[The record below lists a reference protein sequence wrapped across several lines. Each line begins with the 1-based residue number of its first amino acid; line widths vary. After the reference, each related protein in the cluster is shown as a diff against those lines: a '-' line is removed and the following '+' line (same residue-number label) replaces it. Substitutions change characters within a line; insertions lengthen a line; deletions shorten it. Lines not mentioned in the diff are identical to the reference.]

1 MRFTLQAAILTRYPQ
16 IVKLSCVPAKDHSM
30 ARLPGSV
37 QASKEDK
44 TMFRRSI
51 VVLIALASVI
61 MCSAVSG
68 EAAYPPAAPVVSVD
82 QQSATSTGV
91 VSASRL
97 NVRSGPGVSY
107 RVLGQL
113 RQGDVVRILD
123 QASGW
128 LKIVYP
134 AAQDGQ
140 AWVSGNFVRI
150 DGAVEPAGVVA
161 VPTAGSAGKLVF
173 QTRNGGDIYVIDANG
188 TGLRKLTTGF
198 EPALSPDGTQVA
210 FTRFSTPMGLYLID
224 VDGKN
229 ERLVFGANR
238 ARSPSWSP
246 DGRSIAFEYAARSEQ
261 CSWLP
266 IGCVTPDEWNAI
278 SGGADCAT
286 IGRDEVCFGSYP
298 GHTRY
303 FTNLALIDLVTGE
316 TRDLPAGPQAR
327 APIHHPIEGL
337 VLHLDSQ
344 GLLATGTEGNNPPWV
359 VVNLP
364 NLVGPGVYSPD
375 GQAIHGMRRL
385 HDHWDLWRWNADG
398 SGASALTSQPVF
410 APKPI
415 NNVSPAVS
423 PDGRQVVFLTD
434 RNGKWEMYVMNADG
448 SNQRPFAPQALSG
461 IEFSYDFNSDRMVNW
476 GK

>member
-1 MRFTLQAAILTRYPQ
+1 
-16 IVKLSCVPAKDHSM
+16 
-30 ARLPGSV
+30 
-37 QASKEDK
+37 
-44 TMFRRSI
+44 MFRRSI
-51 VVLIALASVI
+51 VVVIALASVM

-68 EAAYPPAAPVVSVD
+68 EAAYPATTPIPSVG
-82 QQSATSTGV
+82 QQSATSTGT

-97 NVRSGPGVSY
+97 NVRSGPGVNY

-113 RQGDVVRILD
+113 RQGDEVEILD
-123 QASGW
+123 RVNGW

-150 DGAVEPAGVVA
+150 DGATAPAGGVA
-161 VPTAGSAGKLVF
+161 VPTTSSAGKLVF
-173 QTRNGGDIYVIDANG
+173 QTRNGGDIYVINGNG

-198 EPALSPDGTQVA
+198 EPTLSPDGTQVA
-210 FTRFSTPMGLYLID
+210 FTRFSTPMGVYLID

-229 ERLVFGANR
+229 ERLVFGVNR

-246 DGRSIAFEYAARSEQ
+246 DGRSVVVEYAARSEQ

-266 IGCVTPDEWNAI
+266 MGCVSRDEWNAI
-278 SGGADCAT
+278 SGGADCVT
-286 IGRDEVCFGSYP
+286 IGRGEICFSSYP

-316 TRDLPAGPQAR
+316 MRDLPAGREAK
-327 APIHHPIEGL
+327 APVHHPKDGI
-337 VLHLDSQ
+337 VLYLDAQ
-344 GLLATGTEGNNPPWV
+344 GLFATRTDSSSSPQV

-364 NLVGPGVYSPD
+364 NLVGPGIFSPD
-375 GQAIHGMRRL
+375 GQTIYGMRRL
-385 HDHWDLWRWNADG
+385 HDHWDVWRWNADG
-398 SGASALTSQPVF
+398 SGPLALTSQ
-410 APKPI
+410 APLSPRPI
-415 NNVSPAVS
+415 QNVSPTVS

-448 SNQRPFAPQALSG
+448 SNQRLFAPQALSG
-461 IEFSYDFNSDRMVNW
+461 IEFNYDDNSDRMVNW
-476 GK
+476 GR

>member
-1 MRFTLQAAILTRYPQ
+1 
-16 IVKLSCVPAKDHSM
+16 VKLSCVSAAST
-30 ARLPGSV
+30 ARLGEPGILQV
-37 QASKEDK
+37 SKEGK
-44 TMFRRSI
+44 TMLRRSI
-51 VVLIALASVI
+51 AVLIALASI
-61 MCSAVSG
+61 MMCSAVSG
-68 EAAYPPAAPVVSVD
+68 EAAYPLAAPVVSGD
-82 QQSATSTGV
+82 LQSSTSTGA
-91 VSASRL
+91 VSATRL

-113 RQGDVVRILD
+113 RQGDVVQILD

-134 AAQDGQ
+134 AAQGGQ

-150 DGAVEPAGVVA
+150 DGAAAPAGVVA
-161 VPTAGSAGKLVF
+161 ATTTAAASTGKLVF

-188 TGLRKLTTGF
+188 AGLRKLTTGF

-224 VDGKN
+224 IAGKN
-229 ERLVFGANR
+229 ERLVFSANR
-238 ARSPSWSP
+238 TRSPSWSP
-246 DGRSIAFEYAARSEQ
+246 DGRSIVFEYAARSEA

-266 IGCVTPDEWNAI
+266 MGCVSPDEWNAI

-286 IGRDEVCFGSYP
+286 IGGDEVCFGSYP
-298 GHTRY
+298 GFTRH

-316 TRDLPAGPQAR
+316 TRDLSAGPEAR
-327 APIHHPIEGL
+327 APVHHPSDRL
-337 VLHLDSQ
+337 ALYLDAQ
-344 GLLATGTEGNNPPWV
+344 GLFTTGTESNGSPQV

-364 NLVGPGVYSPD
+364 NLVGPGIYSPN
-375 GQAIHGMRRL
+375 GQAIYGMRRL

-398 SGASALTSQPVF
+398 SGASALTSQPAF
-410 APKPI
+410 SPRPI
-415 NNVSPAVS
+415 HNVSPAVS

-448 SNQRPFAPQALSG
+448 SNQRPFAPQALG
-461 IEFSYDFNSDRMVNW
+461 AIEFSYDFNADRMVNW